1 MQNIFSVFFWNN
13 RLDHAQWNAI
23 NGCYIA
29 VKRDWEWNERLIIP
43 FEANNNFQFV
53 LVWFLKITI
62 CFVEKKNPRTSNKL
76 TKIGREMKERQMNM
90 TFLEINSDVVQR
102 GPTAKRFRSGMFG
115 VSSLPIYR
123 SRKRDKL
130 DEFDGIR
137 SILSHRYII
146 LAHGYISCLLFLSCP
161 YCVIC
166 RSLPRCVCLRV
177 DK

>member
-1 MQNIFSVFFWNN
+1 MVATLQSNEIG
-13 RLDHAQWNAI
+13 
-23 NGCYIA
+23 NGTNVLSFLLKQTIICS
-29 VKRDWEWNERLIIP
+29 RLIP
-43 FEANNNFQFV
+43 EKLQFV
-53 LVWFLKITI
+53 LQK
-62 CFVEKKNPRTSNKL
+62 EKKYRTSNKS
-76 TKIGREMKERQMNM
+76 TKIGREMKERQMNTCM
-90 TFLEINSDVVQR
+90 TFLEIISDVVQK

-115 VSSLPIYR
+115 VSALPIYR

-130 DEFDGIR
+130 DDFDGIR

>member
-1 MQNIFSVFFWNN
+1 MN
-13 RLDHAQWNAI
+13 HAQWNAI

-29 VKRDWEWNERLIIP
+29 VKRDWKWNERLIIP

-53 LVWFLKITI
+53 LVWFLKNYNLF
-62 CFVEKKNPRTSNKL
+62 CRKKKKYRTSNKS
-76 TKIGREMKERQMNM
+76 TKIGRGMKERQMNTCM
-90 TFLEINSDVVQR
+90 TFLEIISDVVQK

-115 VSSLPIYR
+115 VSALPIYR

-130 DEFDGIR
+130 DDFDGIR

>member
-1 MQNIFSVFFWNN
+1 MLSMVATLQSNEIG
-13 RLDHAQWNAI
+13 
-23 NGCYIA
+23 NGM
-29 VKRDWEWNERLIIP
+29 N
-43 FEANNNFQFV
+43 V
-53 LVWFLKITI
+53 LSFLLKQTITFNLFYSDSWKITI
-62 CFVEKKNPRTSNKL
+62 FFVERKKKYRTSNKS
-76 TKIGREMKERQMNM
+76 TKIGREMKERQMNTCM
-90 TFLEINSDVVQR
+90 TFLEIISDVVQK

-115 VSSLPIYR
+115 VSALPIYR

-130 DEFDGIR
+130 DDFDGIR

>member
-1 MQNIFSVFFWNN
+1 MN
-13 RLDHAQWNAI
+13 HAQWNAI

-29 VKRDWEWNERLIIP
+29 VKRDWKWNERLIIP

-53 LVWFLKITI
+53 LLWSLKNYNLF
-62 CFVEKKNPRTSNKL
+62 CSKKKKYRTSNKS
-76 TKIGREMKERQMNM
+76 TKIGREMKERQMNTCM
-90 TFLEINSDVVQR
+90 TFLEIISDVVQK

-115 VSSLPIYR
+115 VSALPIYR

-130 DEFDGIR
+130 DDFDGIR